1 MSRSNR
7 PWMRDRREEKTVM
20 ADGINYFF
28 LDYLKKNFG
37 EDFPIFLE
45 EIKFNEY
52 SRAQIIDML
61 DDLCKCEKL
70 SKFDED
76 VYYIPT
82 DTFLGKSVLSAK
94 QVNEYYRIH
103 GKKIY
108 QK

>member
-1 MSRSNR
+1 
-7 PWMRDRREEKTVM
+7 M